1 LLVLAACATTQP
13 AGGPPPS
20 AAPATPPAKL
30 APEEK
35 HLKDL
40 KQLSFGGE
48 NAEAYWSFDGTRL
61 SLQAHKDGEQCDRIF
76 TMRVFDDPPTP
87 KPVSSGLGATTC
99 SHFLPGDTEVI
110 YASTHLASPQ
120 CPPRPDMSQGYVW
133 ALYDS
138 YDIFRAQADGSN
150 LRQLTHE
157 KGYDAEG
164 TVCARDGSIVFTST
178 RDGDIELY
186 RMDADGKNVKR
197 LTFEPG
203 YDGGAFFNADCSKIV
218 WRASRPKPGKELDDF
233 RALLG
238 KGLVRPTQLELYVM
252 NADGSDQRQV
262 TYLGSASF
270 APFWFPKQDRIIFAS
285 NYPDPRGREFDLW
298 ALNADGTGLE
308 RITYAK
314 GFDGFPMFSPDGQW
328 LAFSSNRAT
337 AEGRH
342 DTNVFIARWVPGETP
357 VDDPAQKI
365 KTDVEWL
372 ADPARE
378 GRGLGTKG
386 LEAAGAYLE
395 ERFKALGL
403 ATERDPFQAVTAL
416 KVNPST
422 SLKIGKDV
430 VKDVV
435 PMGFSA
441 QGKAKGAL
449 ALAGWGIADGDFKDV
464 KGKIA
469 VVKRFTPPEVTD
481 TVEQRKLGDL
491 RHKAFLAREHGA
503 VALLIYDDVEQN
515 EAPLPSLQVEGTT
528 GDAGIPVL
536 VVKRAAMK
544 NLKTTAELN
553 VTLDAEKTEAFNVVA
568 TFKAQGATLPPLI
581 IGAHYDHLGYGG
593 RDSLAPGT
601 HAVHP
606 GADDNASGTATVLEI
621 ARALTQEPLK
631 RDVIFIAFS
640 GEEAGVLGSAHFVAT
655 HKDLLRIGA
664 IMLNLDMVG
673 RMRGN
678 ALDVLGTET
687 ADEWKGLVDAACAR
701 ATVKCNESGDGYG
714 PSDHTP
720 FYTAGLPVLHFF
732 TGAHS
737 DYHKPSDTPEKLTYS
752 GAARVAYVIT
762 ELALALQDK
771 TLTYKKL
778 SATPRGDMR
787 SFGASL
793 GTVPDYGGPPNGIKG
808 VLLQDVRPGGGADK
822 GGLKR
827 GDILIKLG
835 THAIGSVEDLMYV
848 LQASKPGE
856 TVTAVVLREGK
867 EVPLEVTFQ
876 EGRHH

>member
-1 LLVLAACATTQP
+1 MPRSLLLVLAACATAPPAPTPQP
-13 AGGPPPS
+13 A
-20 AAPATPPAKL
+20 APPARL
-30 APEEK
+30 LPEEK

-40 KQLSFGGE
+40 KQLTFGGE

-61 SLQAHKDGEQCDRIF
+61 SYQARSEGQSCDRIY

-87 KPVSSGLGATTC
+87 KPVSTGFGATTC
-99 SHFLPGDTEVI
+99 SHFFPNDTELL
-110 YASTHLASPQ
+110 YASTHLASQ
-120 CPPRPDMSQGYVW
+120 ECPPRPDMSQGYVW

-138 YDIFRAQADGSN
+138 YDIFKAQADGSN

-164 TVCARDGSIVFTST
+164 TVCGKDGSIVFTST
-178 RDGDIELY
+178 RDGDIDLY
-186 RMDADGKNVKR
+186 RMDNDGQNVRR

-203 YDGGAFFNADCSKIV
+203 YDGGAFFNADCTKIV

-270 APFWFPKQDRIIFAS
+270 APFWYPHQDRIIFSS

-298 ALNADGTGLE
+298 AVNADGTGLE

-342 DTNVFIARWVPGETP
+342 DTNVFIARWVPGEAP

-365 KTDVEWL
+365 KTDVFWL
-372 ADPARE
+372 ASPERD

-386 LEAAGAYLE
+386 LEAAGAYIE
-395 ERFKALGL
+395 ERYKSLGL
-403 ATERDPFQAVTAL
+403 SVERDPFTAVTGLRVGAA
-416 KVNPST
+416 T

-430 VKDVV
+430 VKDFV
-435 PMGFSA
+435 PLGFSA

-449 ALAGWGIADGDFKDV
+449 VQCGYGLIDADFKDA

-469 VVKRFTPPEVTD
+469 VVKRFTPPDITD
-481 TVEQRKLGDL
+481 TEEQRRLGDM

-503 VALLIYDDVEQN
+503 LALLIVDTAEQ
-515 EAPLPSLQVEGTT
+515 EAPLPSLQPEGTT
-528 GDAGIPVL
+528 GDAGLPVL
-536 VVKRAAMK
+536 AVKKAALEKKDKAVV
-544 NLKTTAELN
+544 ELN
-553 VTLDAEKTEAFNVVA
+553 VALDTDKTEAFNVVA
-568 TFKAQGATLPPLI
+568 TKKAANPTQPPLY
-581 IGAHYDHLGYGG
+581 IGAHYDHLGFGG
-593 RDSLAPGT
+593 QYSLAPSS
-601 HAVHP
+601 HDAHV
-606 GADDNASGTATVLEI
+606 GADDNASGAATVMEI
-621 ARALTQEPLK
+621 ARALKDKPLT
-631 RDVIFIAFS
+631 RDVVFIAFS
-640 GEEAGVLGSAHFVAT
+640 GEEAGVLGSSHFVAA
-655 HKDLLRIGA
+655 HKDLRGV
-664 IMLNLDMVG
+664 MLNLDMVG

-678 ALDVLGTET
+678 TLTVLGSQSAE
-687 ADEWKGLVDAACAR
+687 EWTPLIEAACEGAR
-701 ATVKCNESGDGYG
+701 VRCTTSGDGYG
-714 PSDHTP
+714 PSDQMP

-737 DYHKPSDTPEKLTYS
+737 DYHKPSDTPDKLTYS
-752 GAARVAYVIT
+752 GAARVAQVV
-762 ELALALQDK
+762 EALAVALQDK
-771 TLTYKKL
+771 ALTYKKVP
-778 SATPRGDMR
+778 APAPRGDVR

-856 TVTAVVLREGK
+856 TVTAVALRDGK

-876 EGRHH
+876 EGRRH